1 MNVRKA
7 GYESVTLLSQY
18 IGERKPDAHVKGSA
32 GFNLIAFI
40 CNKFSANIDAVSL
53 FNTILQMYRI
63 FYLDKAFYLSDSL
76 VANVENIK
84 NVKIDDINDLCFVLR
99 NWIEDDDAGDIC
111 IYGKSP
117 DEMLNYIKDFYKYIK
132 AAGGLVKNKK
142 DEYLFIK
149 RFGMWD
155 LPKGKMEKG
164 ENCKQSAIREVEEE
178 TGISVLKIIKRLN
191 DSWHIY
197 PWKNDMVIKKTCWF
211 LMYSDYD
218 NKLIPQLSEDI
229 TDVKWLPVEDAKK
242 ALNNSY
248 RSLKENISIP

>member
-1 MNVRKA
+1 MIKRKQFPKF
-7 GYESVTLLSQY
+7 LSPY
-18 IGERKPDAHVKGSA
+18 C
-32 GFNLIAFI
+32 IAFE
-40 CNKFSANIDAVSL
+40 KSVGAVV
-53 FNTILQMYRI
+53 FRI
-63 FYLDKAFYLSDSL
+63 T
-76 VANVENIK
+76 NG
-84 NVKIDDINDLCFVLR
+84 R
-99 NWIEDDDAGDIC
+99 R
-111 IYGKSP
+111 
-117 DEMLNYIKDFYKYIK
+117 
-132 AAGGLVKNKK
+132 
-142 DEYLFIK
+142 EYLLMKYRNGHWEFP
-149 RFGMWD
+149 R
-155 LPKGKMEKG
+155 GKVEDIETELDTMR
-164 ENCKQSAIREVEEE
+164 REIEEE